1 MLQIRHKSLKTKA
14 IELLSE
20 LPADGGWLDLS
31 QPTDREVE
39 RAAAMLDLP
48 IEVLKAPLDD
58 EERPRIESDEKYMLI
73 ILDLPHLERDL
84 EDTLVYQTY
93 PLGIIITP
101 NAIATVSLFDNV
113 VMRDFREGRIGDFS
127 TAKRGRFSLQIVR
140 EIAASYLTSLRR
152 IDDLSLALERSLR
165 QSMRNEELFQM
176 LSLGKSLVYFST
188 SLKSNQ
194 AVLRRM
200 MRLPVFTTYGE
211 DAELLEDVIIE
222 TEQAI
227 EMADIYMNILNST
240 MDAFASIISNNLNV
254 VMKVLT
260 SATIVMAVPTVFGSW
275 WGMNVPVPL
284 NNSPFGFAAIV
295 ALSLAVAAAVGMWLR
310 KRNLF

>member
-1 MLQIRHKSLKTKA
+1 MLQIRHKSLNSKA
-14 IELLSE
+14 IELLGE
-20 LPADGGWLDLS
+20 LPAEGGWIDLV
-31 QPTDREVE
+31 QPTDREVQ
-39 RAAAMLDLP
+39 RAADMLGLP
-48 IEVLKAPLDD
+48 VDVLKAPLDD
-58 EERPRIESDEKYMLI
+58 EEQPRIETDERYMLI

-93 PLGIIITP
+93 PLGIIITA

-113 VMRDFREGRIGDFS
+113 VVRDFREGRIGDFS
-127 TAKRGRFSLQIVR
+127 TAKRGRFSLQVVR
-140 EIAASYLTSLRR
+140 EIAAYYLASLRR
-152 IDDLSLALERSLR
+152 IDDMSLALERSLR
-165 QSMRNEELFQM
+165 QSMRNEELIQM

-200 MRLPVFTTYGE
+200 MRLPVFTTYAE
-211 DAELLEDVIIE
+211 DADLLEDVIVE

-260 SATIVMAVPTVFGSW
+260 SATIVMAVPTVFASW
-275 WGMNVPVPL
+275 WGMNVPVPWGH
-284 NNSPFGFAAIV
+284 SPWGFAAV
-295 ALSLAVAAAVGMWLR
+295 MALSLSVAAALGLWLR
-310 KRNLF
+310 KRNFF